1 MIRTVNFIL
10 FFFIGF
16 SIMSGQE
23 IKMLKGTVKDQ
34 STQEIIPY
42 ATVAVYN
49 NKGELVDGISTND
62 EGQFLLET
70 DKIFT
75 YFEVSFIGYQTA
87 LVQFSEV
94 GDPTNISI
102 RLQSMASTL
111 DEIVIEADRTTTQLK
126 IDRKII
132 DIGAD
137 IQQSGTTALEAFDQ
151 ITDIQTDL
159 GTGNISLR
167 GSDNVKL
174 LINGKPSS
182 LDAVELLEQI
192 PSSSIK
198 TVEIITSPSAKYQAD
213 GLSGVINVILK
224 RNINRGFNLNLNSAL
239 GTKRYSYGID
249 GNYNLSFM
257 NLRFNASQSGREMDS
272 KQTIN
277 RSFINGDTQ
286 GIFTPHDFNGK
297 IKRGIIGLDF
307 FVDEHNEF
315 SLGFDYTDDYHSFYN
330 NSQYFDVTNRDD
342 FIYTRNS
349 AHSHFTSVFNANYRR
364 GFNKEGHFLEIDY
377 NLNDNKNDYP
387 STDFED
393 NIFLFD
399 QIIEEDNTIHAIS
412 LDYALP
418 VSEKITI
425 ETGASWNKSD
435 TKNQQLFRSNNTVST
450 LDTFDYEEELL
461 GIYGLTKFRIQKLDW
476 QVGLRY
482 EYFSSKSQNT
492 LNLSTTNL
500 HFSNLFPS
508 IHVTYTFSEDNTMGL
523 GYSKRISRP
532 NLHHINPF
540 QLGNPFFRFD
550 GNPGLKPESSDN
562 IELNYQNNKRKLN
575 WSVATFYRYRKDV
588 ILWVNTIEDNNVQV
602 ISFQNIG
609 INHSL
614 GIETTLKYRFA
625 KYWNTVLTGNYYY
638 TMTDQNNLVTWDEL
652 YSSNLQ
658 LKNTFKITKKVSTDI
673 TYRHTPKRQNAF
685 NYIEPRHRVDW
696 AVRAKFLNNKLTAN
710 LRVIDVLD
718 NNLMKR
724 NTRTPEFS
732 QRTVWKF
739 QSQTLGFLFSLK
751 YTLFKSEDRVRN
763 RKEREYR
770 HNHSSN

>member
-1 MIRTVNFIL
+1 MIRTVSFIL

-34 STQEIIPY
+34 ITQEIIPY
-42 ATVAVYN
+42 ATVAAYN

-62 EGQFLLET
+62 QGQFLLET

-75 YFEVSFIGYQTA
+75 YFEVSFIGYQTT

-286 GIFTPHDFNGK
+286 SIFTPHDFNGK
-297 IKRGIIGLDF
+297 IKRGVIGLDF

-330 NSQYFDVTNRDD
+330 NSQYFDVTDRDD
-342 FIYTRNS
+342 FTYTRNS

-377 NLNDNKNDYP
+377 NLNNNKNEYP
-387 STDFED
+387 ASDFED
-393 NIFLFD
+393 DVFLFD
-399 QIIEEDNTIHAIS
+399 QTIEEDNTIHAIS

-418 VSEKITI
+418 VSEKIQI
-425 ETGASWNKSD
+425 ETGASWNRSD
-435 TKNQQLFRSNNTVST
+435 TKNQQFFGPNNAVST
-450 LDTFDYEEELL
+450 LNTFDYEEELL
-461 GIYGLTKFRIQKLDW
+461 GIYGLTKFNIQKLDW

-492 LNLSTTNL
+492 LNSSTTDL

-508 IHVTYTFSEDNTMGL
+508 IHVAYTFSEDNTLGL

-562 IELNYQNNKRKLN
+562 IELNYQNNKRKLS

-614 GIETTLKYRFA
+614 GIEATAKYKFT
-625 KYWNTVLTGNYYY
+625 KYWNTILTGNYYY

-718 NNLMKR
+718 DNLMKR
-724 NTRTPEFS
+724 NTRTTEFS

-751 YTLFKSEDRVRN
+751 YTLFKNGDRARN

>member
-75 YFEVSFIGYQTA
+75 YFEISFIGYQTA

-182 LDAVELLEQI
+182 LDAIELLEQI

-330 NSQYFDVTNRDD
+330 NSQYFNVTNRDD
-342 FIYTRNS
+342 FLYTRNS

-508 IHVTYTFSEDNTMGL
+508 IHVTYTFSEDNTLGL

-751 YTLFKSEDRVRN
+751 YTLFKSEDRARN

>member
-1 MIRTVNFIL
+1 MIRTISFML
-10 FFFIGF
+10 FFFIGL

-23 IKMLKGTVKDQ
+23 ITMLKGTVRDQ
-34 STQEIIPY
+34 TTQEVIPY

-70 DKIFT
+70 DKTFT
-75 YFEVSFIGYQTA
+75 YFEVSFIGYKTA
-87 LVQFSEV
+87 SVQFSEV
-94 GDPTNISI
+94 GDPANISI
-102 RLQSMASTL
+102 SLKSVASTL

-151 ITDIQTDL
+151 IIDIQTDL

-182 LDAVELLEQI
+182 LDAIELLEQI

-224 RNINRGFNLNLNSAL
+224 RSVNKGFNLNLNSAV

-272 KQTIN
+272 KETIN

-315 SLGFDYTDDYHSFYN
+315 SLGLDYTDDYHSFYN
-330 NSQYFDVTNRDD
+330 NSQYFDVTDRDD

-377 NLNDNKNDYP
+377 NLNNNKNDYP
-387 STDFED
+387 STDFEE
-393 NIFLFD
+393 NVFLFD

-418 VSEKITI
+418 VSEKIII

-435 TKNQQLFRSNNTVST
+435 TKNQQFFRPNNTVPT
-450 LDTFDYEEELL
+450 LDTFNYEEELL
-461 GIYGLTKFRIQKLDW
+461 GIYALTKFKIQKLDW
-476 QVGLRY
+476 QAGLRY
-482 EYFSSKSQNT
+482 EYFSSKSRNT

-508 IHVTYTFSEDNTMGL
+508 IHITYAFSEDNTLGL

-550 GNPGLKPESSDN
+550 GNPELKPESSDN

-588 ILWVNTIEDNNVQV
+588 ILWVNAIEDNNVQV

-609 INHSL
+609 INHSF
-614 GIETTLKYRFA
+614 GIETTA
-625 KYWNTVLTGNYYY
+625 KYKFTSFWNAMLTGNYYY
-638 TMTDQNNLVTWDEL
+638 TKTDQNNLVTWDEL

-658 LKNTFKITKKVSTDI
+658 VKNTFKITKKVSTDI

-724 NTRTPEFS
+724 NTRTPEFN

-751 YTLFKSEDRVRN
+751 YTLFKSEDRARN

>member
-1 MIRTVNFIL
+1 
-10 FFFIGF
+10 
-16 SIMSGQE
+16 MSGQE

-34 STQEIIPY
+34 ITQEIIPY
-42 ATVAVYN
+42 ATVAAYN

-62 EGQFLLET
+62 QGQFLLET

-75 YFEVSFIGYQTA
+75 YFEVSFIGYQTT

-286 GIFTPHDFNGK
+286 SIFTPHDFNGK
-297 IKRGIIGLDF
+297 IKRGVIGLDF

-330 NSQYFDVTNRDD
+330 NSQYFDVTDRDD
-342 FIYTRNS
+342 FTYTRNS

-377 NLNDNKNDYP
+377 NLNNNKNEYP
-387 STDFED
+387 ASDFED
-393 NIFLFD
+393 DVFLFD
-399 QIIEEDNTIHAIS
+399 QTIEEDNTIHAIS

-418 VSEKITI
+418 VSEKIQI
-425 ETGASWNKSD
+425 ETGASWNRSD
-435 TKNQQLFRSNNTVST
+435 TKNQQFFGPNNAVST
-450 LDTFDYEEELL
+450 LNTFDYEEELL
-461 GIYGLTKFRIQKLDW
+461 GIYGLTKFNIQKLDW

-492 LNLSTTNL
+492 LNSSTTDL

-508 IHVTYTFSEDNTMGL
+508 IHVAYTFSEDNTLGL

-562 IELNYQNNKRKLN
+562 IELNYQNNKRKLS

-614 GIETTLKYRFA
+614 GIEATAKYKFT
-625 KYWNTVLTGNYYY
+625 KYWNTILTGNYYY

-718 NNLMKR
+718 DNLMKR
-724 NTRTPEFS
+724 NTRTTEFS

-751 YTLFKSEDRVRN
+751 YTLFKNGDRARN

>member
-1 MIRTVNFIL
+1 MIRTISFML

-34 STQEIIPY
+34 TTQEIIPY

-286 GIFTPHDFNGK
+286 SIFTPHDFNGK

-307 FVDEHNEF
+307 FIDEHNEF

-364 GFNKEGHFLEIDY
+364 RFNKEGHFLEIDY
-377 NLNDNKNDYP
+377 NLNDNKNEYP
-387 STDFED
+387 ASDFED
-393 NIFLFD
+393 DVFLFD

-425 ETGASWNKSD
+425 EIGASWNKSD
-435 TKNQQLFRSNNTVST
+435 TKNQQFFRSNNTVST
-450 LDTFDYEEELL
+450 LDIFDYKEELL
-461 GIYGLTKFRIQKLDW
+461 GIYGLTKFRLQKLDW

-508 IHVTYTFSEDNTMGL
+508 IHVTYTFSEDNTLGL

-751 YTLFKSEDRVRN
+751 YTLFKSEDRARN